1 MAIKTFTTGEVLTA
15 SDTNTYLANSGLVY
29 VASTNVGT
37 AVSTVTLSSCFN
49 STYDAYKVVYVGG
62 VGSTALNISLTLGAS
77 VTAYNM
83 SLPFVTYGAGAASGT
98 SLSGA
103 TAWSL
108 VGTATTNS
116 ASLNVELFGPFL
128 TQYTRLFGLYVSDTE
143 AGSYSGIHKTAASY
157 TALTLTTSTGTL
169 TGGQLIVYGYRKA

>member
-1 MAIKTFTTGEVLTA
+1 MAVKTFTSEVLTSA
-15 SDTNTYLANSGLVY
+15 DTNTYLANSGLVY

-62 VGSTALNISLTLGAS
+62 VGSTALNISMTLGAS
-77 VTAYNM
+77 AATYNM
-83 SLPFVTYGAGAASGT
+83 SLPFVTYGAGVASGT
-98 SLSGA
+98 SLSAA

-108 VGTATTNS
+108 IGTATTNS

-157 TALTLTTSTGTL
+157 TTLTLTTSTGTL